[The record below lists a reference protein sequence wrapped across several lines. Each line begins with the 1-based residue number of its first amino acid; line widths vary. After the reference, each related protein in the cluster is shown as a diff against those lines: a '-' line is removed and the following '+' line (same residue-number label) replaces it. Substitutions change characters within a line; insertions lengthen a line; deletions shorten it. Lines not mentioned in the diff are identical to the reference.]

1 MKNGEDFCHCSR
13 IVHTLFY
20 FETRPDPAAK
30 RLCVSVKRR
39 FSLEIVRG
47 LCYTMH
53 RSARKGA
60 GDFMSFNFFRAHRE
74 TDSQVLRLAGPSILE
89 NLAVIMISFVDAA
102 MIGVMGPAATAAV
115 GVNASPSW
123 LLGGIVQD
131 LGVGGT
137 ALVARLVG
145 AKDRRE
151 AGRVSGL
158 VLRMAVL
165 LSAFLTALMLLGA
178 PAVPVIMN
186 ADPAIRDDAIAYMRL
201 LALGFIPHYT
211 GIAAGS
217 LIRGAGDTRTP
228 MIAGLL
234 SNGLNVALNFL
245 LIYAPRTITVFGFSF
260 FMWGAGLGVRG
271 AAAASAVATGASGV
285 FLLLSLTG
293 KKAALRVQWRAKWD
307 RAIVKRVLLI
317 AYPAALER
325 AAINL
330 GQMMF
335 ARMVASVGVA
345 AFAAH
350 NQSIQVESLGYMPAF
365 GFSVAA
371 TALVGQNL
379 GASKPA
385 RAKDSGMRAI
395 LLCLLLL
402 TAVGVIMYAF
412 APFLISLLTPD
423 EEVRRIGTMLIRIC
437 AFEQPF
443 NAVSIVASGALRGA
457 GDTKVPFF
465 YALISMWGVRILFA
479 WVFGTL
485 LGFGVAGF
493 WWAMVSDLGV
503 RSLLL
508 IRRFIKGD
516 WIAAKV

>member
-1 MKNGEDFCHCSR
+1 M
-13 IVHTLFY
+13 
-20 FETRPDPAAK
+20 
-30 RLCVSVKRR
+30 R
-39 FSLEIVRG
+39 FLS
-47 LCYTMH
+47 
-53 RSARKGA
+53 
-60 GDFMSFNFFRAHRE
+60 FRAHR
-74 TDSQVLRLAGPSILE
+74 DADRQVLRLAGPSILE

-123 LLGGIVQD
+123 LLGGVVQA

-145 AKDRRE
+145 ARDHAE

-158 VLRMAVL
+158 VLRMAAL
-165 LSAFLTALMLLGA
+165 LSLFLTALMLFGA

-186 ADPAIRDDAIAYMRL
+186 ADPSVREDAVAYMRL
-201 LALGFIPHYT
+201 LSLGFIPHYT

-228 MIAGLL
+228 MAAGFL
-234 SNGLNVALNFL
+234 SNGLNVVLNFL
-245 LIYAPRTITVFGFSF
+245 LIYAPRTVTVFGFSF
-260 FMWGAGLGVRG
+260 WMWGAGLGVRG
-271 AAAASAVATGASGV
+271 AAAASALATGVSGV
-285 FLLLSLTG
+285 YLLLSLTK

-307 RAIVKRVLLI
+307 GPTVRRVLRV

-350 NQSIQVESLGYMPAF
+350 NQSIQVESLGYMPAY

-371 TALVGQNL
+371 TTLVGQSL
-379 GASKPA
+379 GAGSPG
-385 RAKDSGMRAI
+385 RAKESGMRAI

-402 TAVGVIMYAF
+402 TVIGAVMYAF

-423 EEVRRIGTMLIRIC
+423 EEVRRIGAMLIRIC

-457 GDTKVPFF
+457 GDTKVPFL
-465 YALISMWGVRILFA
+465 YALVSMWGVRILFA
-479 WVFGTL
+479 WVFGSL
-485 LGFGVAGF
+485 LGFGVAGY
-493 WWAMVSDLGV
+493 WWAMVADLGV

-508 IRRFIKGD
+508 ILRFRKGE